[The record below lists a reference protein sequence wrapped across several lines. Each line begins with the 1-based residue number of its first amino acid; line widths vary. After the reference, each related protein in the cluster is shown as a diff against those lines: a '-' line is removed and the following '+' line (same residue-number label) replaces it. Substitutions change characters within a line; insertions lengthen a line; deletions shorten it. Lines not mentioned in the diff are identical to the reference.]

1 MCNSDGKV
9 QLVITDIERGELVCS
24 KCGLVISDKIQ
35 EGSQESE
42 SYSFSTVDQEENKS
56 TAKITTGSRIQSA
69 PYLSSCYNVGLSTI
83 IGKQD
88 KDAHGKEIDHGL
100 LSTIEK
106 LRTWDYRTK
115 AHSPAH
121 SSLIYAFDSL
131 ANLKTKLRLPN
142 AALENSAYIYRK
154 AQERGLIRGRSI
166 HIVMAAAMYIACR
179 AIGVPR
185 TLGDI
190 ATIINIKPKELAST
204 YRLLVLELGL
214 KIPMSDPIKCIASIA
229 NKVNL
234 SEKTKRQAINIMRH
248 IISKKQEVTAG
259 KHPMALAAAILYLLS
274 IDMGENITQNS
285 IAQAAGITQVTVRNR
300 CKDVK
305 PVILEHNF

>member
-1 MCNSDGKV
+1 
-9 QLVITDIERGELVCS
+9 
-24 KCGLVISDKIQ
+24 
-35 EGSQESE
+35 
-42 SYSFSTVDQEENKS
+42 
-56 TAKITTGSRIQSA
+56 
-69 PYLSSCYNVGLSTI
+69 
-83 IGKQD
+83 
-88 KDAHGKEIDHGL
+88 
-100 LSTIEK
+100 
-106 LRTWDYRTK
+106 
-115 AHSPAH
+115 
-121 SSLIYAFDSL
+121 
-131 ANLKTKLRLPN
+131 
-142 AALENSAYIYRK
+142 
-154 AQERGLIRGRSI
+154 
-166 HIVMAAAMYIACR
+166 MAAAMYIACR